1 MKPFHVPFSPGAVV
15 MLLVALI
22 GGALFRPGDASAWW
36 DPKWEHRQMITLNT
50 TPAGADIPADVTDLP
65 VLVRLHTGNFDFS
78 KAAQGGDDL
87 RFVSSDGKQV
97 LDHHVESWD
106 TMDGMAYAWVKI
118 PRVLG
123 ANGQQHFFLY
133 YGNTEAGAVGDGGK
147 LYDPGLVGVYHLG
160 EADGPPQDRT
170 AYANHAGEF
179 SLGQGMPGFIG
190 KGAAFGGAGDRMVIP
205 ASPSMDFSRGFTF
218 MGWVR
223 QAQLQ
228 PGAVILSAGEGGQ
241 VELSL
246 DGVGVTCRVTMQDG
260 QAMTA
265 GPISLGVG
273 EWHHVALSLSADKMI
288 LILDGAV
295 MAEQQL
301 PSPKAL
307 SRGPLF
313 VGSSHDGQRFFAGEM
328 DELQFSALPRDPAW
342 VRAAFLAQGAETGL
356 LALGQSEEGRQPSV
370 FERYMVFMSVIIK
383 NITLDGWV
391 IIFSLFVMGLVSW
404 VIMGMKSYLLV
415 REDNLNKKFMDAF
428 ESGGGLPELRQGD
441 NSPGGC
447 ILQTIFRI
455 GCTELE
461 GQLARERAR
470 AQESQPSPGFLY
482 TATAG
487 HAGQG
492 ARVSREGLHK
502 VLEMA
507 FVRETKRINSYLI
520 FLTLTVAGAPF
531 LGLLGTVWGV
541 MTTFAALA
549 LAGEANLAAIAPGMA
564 SALAT
569 TVAGLIIAI
578 PALFGY
584 NFLVM
589 KVKDITAD
597 MSVFIDRFI
606 QRTDEMR

>member
-1 MKPFHVPFSPGAVV
+1 MKPFHVSFSPGAVV
-15 MLLVALI
+15 MLLVILI

-36 DPKWEHRQMITLNT
+36 DLKWEHRQMITLNT

-87 RFVSSDGKQV
+87 RFVSSDDKQV

-106 TMDGMAYAWVKI
+106 TTDGMGYVWVKV
-118 PRVLG
+118 PRILG
-123 ANGQQHFFLY
+123 ANGEQHFFLY

-160 EADGPPQDRT
+160 DADGPPQDRT
-170 AYANHAGEF
+170 AYANHASEF

-190 KGAAFGGAGDRMVIP
+190 KGVALGGAGDRMVIP
-205 ASPSMDFSRGFTF
+205 VSPAMDFSRGFTF

-223 QAQLQ
+223 LAQLQ
-228 PGAVILSAGEGGQ
+228 PGTVILSAGEGGQ

-246 DGVGVTCRVTMQDG
+246 DDVGMVCSVAMQDG

-265 GPISLGVG
+265 GPIPLGVG
-273 EWHHVALSLSADKMI
+273 EWHHVALSLSGDKMI

-307 SRGPLF
+307 SSGPLF
-313 VGSSHDGQRFFAGEM
+313 VGASHDGQRFFAGEM
-328 DELQFSALPRDPAW
+328 DELQFSALSRDPAW

-356 LALGQSEEGRQPSV
+356 VAVGQSEVGRRPSV
-370 FERYMVFMSVIIK
+370 FEQYMVSMTVVIK

-391 IIFSLFVMGLVSW
+391 VIFTLFVMGLVSW
-404 VIMGMKSYLLV
+404 VIMVMKSYLLV

-428 ESGGGLPELRQGD
+428 ESGGGLPEIRRED
-441 NSPGGC
+441 NEC
-447 ILQTIFRI
+447 ILQTIFKI
-455 GCTELE
+455 GCKELE

-470 AQESQPSPGFLY
+470 AQEGQSSAGFLY
-482 TATAG
+482 AATAG
-487 HAGQG
+487 PAGQG
-492 ARVSREGLHK
+492 GRGAREGLNR

-520 FLTLTVAGAPF
+520 FLTLTIAGAPF

-597 MSVFIDRFI
+597 MSVFIDRFV
-606 QRTDEMR
+606 QRSEEMR

>member
-1 MKPFHVPFSPGAVV
+1 MKPFHNPFSPGAVV

-22 GGALFRPGDASAWW
+22 GSALFRPGDASAWW
-36 DPKWEHRQMITLNT
+36 DLKWAHRQMITLNT
-50 TPAGADIPADVTDLP
+50 TSAGADIPADVTDLP

-87 RFVSSDGKQV
+87 RFVSSDDKQV
-97 LDHHVESWD
+97 LEHHVESWD
-106 TMDGMAYAWVKI
+106 TAEGMGYAWVKV

-123 ANGQQHFFLY
+123 ANGEQHFFLY

-160 EADGPPQDRT
+160 DADGPPQDST

-190 KGAAFGGAGDRMVIP
+190 KGVAFGGAGDRMVIP
-205 ASPSMDFSRGFTF
+205 VSPSMDFSRGFTF

-246 DGVGVTCRVTMQDG
+246 DDVGIVCRVAMQDG

-265 GPISLGVG
+265 GPIPLGVG
-273 EWHHVALSLSADKMI
+273 EWHHVALSLSGDKMV

-307 SRGPLF
+307 SKGPLF
-313 VGSSHDGQRFFAGEM
+313 VGSSHDGQRFFAGEL

-342 VRAAFLAQGAETGL
+342 VRATFLAQGAETGL
-356 LALGQSEEGRQPSV
+356 LVVGQSEEGRQPSV
-370 FERYMVFMSVIIK
+370 LDQYMVTMSVTIN
-383 NITLDGWV
+383 NITLDGWL
-391 IIFSLFVMGLVSW
+391 IIFIVFSMGLVSW
-404 VIMGMKSYLLV
+404 VVMGMKSYLLV
-415 REDNLNKKFMDAF
+415 REDNRNRKFMDAF
-428 ESGGGLPELRQGD
+428 ENGGGLPELRHGE
-441 NSPGGC
+441 GC
-447 ILQTIFRI
+447 ILLTIFKA
-455 GCTELE
+455 GCKELE
-461 GQLARERAR
+461 GHLARERAR
-470 AQESQPSPGFLY
+470 AQEGQPSPGFLY
-482 TATAG
+482 AATAG
-487 HAGQG
+487 PAGQG
-492 ARVSREGLHK
+492 APGPREGLRQ
-502 VLEMA
+502 VLEIA

-520 FLTLTVAGAPF
+520 FLTLTIAGAPF

-541 MTTFAALA
+541 MTTFAGLA

-589 KVKDITAD
+589 KVKDITVD

-606 QRTDEMR
+606 QRSEEMR